1 MRLYPAIDMKDGK
14 CVRLTKGKFDSV
26 TVYSDHPYEIAK
38 QWEKEGASF
47 LHLVDLD
54 GALKGRSVNQEAIR
68 DIIASVKIPAE
79 IGGGIRTRED
89 VKHMLDLGIVRVIIG
104 TKAVERPEFLKELVE
119 EFGSERIVAG
129 IDAKDG
135 MVAIQGWETV
145 SSVSAL
151 ALCQQ
156 MKEYGIRHI
165 IYTDI
170 FRDGTLTGPNIVYTK
185 KLTEQ
190 TGLDVI
196 ASGGV
201 SCMED
206 LDALYEAGIS
216 GAILGKALYEKKL
229 SLYEAVQKF
238 ERDEIK

>member
-1 MRLYPAIDMKDGK
+1 MRLYPAIDMKDGA

-26 TVYSDHPYEIAK
+26 TVYAKHPYEMAE
-38 QWEKEGASF
+38 QWEREGASF

-54 GALKGRSVNQEAIR
+54 GALKGHSVNEAVIR
-68 DIIASVKIPAE
+68 EIVERVSIPTE
-79 IGGGIRTRED
+79 IGGGIRSMED
-89 VKHMLDLGIVRVIIG
+89 VKRMLDLGVFRVIIG

-119 EFGSERIVAG
+119 EFGAERIVAG

-135 MVAIQGWETV
+135 LVAIQGWETI
-145 SSVSAL
+145 SQISAL
-151 ALCQQ
+151 ELCLR

-170 FRDGTLTGPNIVYTK
+170 SRDGTLSGPNISYTK
-185 KLTEQ
+185 ELTEQ
-190 TGLDVI
+190 TKLDII

-201 SCMED
+201 SGMAD
-206 LDALYEAGIS
+206 LDALYAAGIS

-229 SLYEAVQKF
+229 SLREAVEKF
-238 ERDEIK
+238 ERG